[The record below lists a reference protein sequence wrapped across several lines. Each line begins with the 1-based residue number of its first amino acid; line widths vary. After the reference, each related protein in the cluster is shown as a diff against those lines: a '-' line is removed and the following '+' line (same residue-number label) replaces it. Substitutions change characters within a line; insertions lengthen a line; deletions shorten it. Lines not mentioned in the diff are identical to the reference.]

1 MRDSNE
7 VALEIGGHRLARAID
22 RSKRSKPGKF
32 SARAKADRP
41 QSRFFERFE
50 NECKKEAIRDVEKCK
65 RMVSQARFTRKQ
77 AEFEGRQTRRQEVRY
92 YICHKHSVP
101 QYHLTKLGEAEY
113 TKRFDSFSVKELSRA
128 S

>member
-1 MRDSNE
+1 MRDGNE
-7 VALEIGGHRLARAID
+7 VALEIGGRRLARAID
-22 RSKRSKPGKF
+22 RSKKSKPGKF

-41 QSRFFERFE
+41 QSRFLEKLE
-50 NECKKEAIRDVEKCK
+50 SECKKEAIRDVEKCK

-77 AEFEGRQTRRQEVRY
+77 AEFEGRKTRRQEVRY
-92 YICHKHSVP
+92 YICYKHGVP

-113 TKRFDSFSVKELSRA
+113 AKRFDSFSVKELSRA